1 MRASRFWGCTIG
13 YIVPGVRI
21 RGVRSKDAL
30 AIVCYVQRIPFW
42 EIKSCQELFGNVT
55 CNIADLVSHLV
66 ELVGSIVKSTC
77 ATTRAIA
84 MEAVQDVVINTTYDI
99 EAGLDSLTRFGDEGS
114 FPTKKVPSEVRDVD
128 LRLPSAR
135 TVSGQATYG

>member
-1 MRASRFWGCTIG
+1 
-13 YIVPGVRI
+13 
-21 RGVRSKDAL
+21 
-30 AIVCYVQRIPFW
+30 
-42 EIKSCQELFGNVT
+42 
-55 CNIADLVSHLV
+55 
-66 ELVGSIVKSTC
+66 
-77 ATTRAIA
+77 

-114 FPTKKVPSEVRDVD
+114 FSTKKVPSEVRDVD